1 MLHILSM
8 ARKLHMFQ
16 TEENKQKGPR
26 THNSHMQPCRT
37 GEIARQT
44 AEGHLVYLHSTYA
57 SGILCFEAMS
67 CDLQLA
73 LS

>member
-8 ARKLHMFQ
+8 ARKLHTFQ

-26 THNSHMQPCRT
+26 TRNSHMQPCRT

-44 AEGHLVYLHSTYA
+44 AESHLVYLHSTLVSYA
-57 SGILCFEAMS
+57 LKLCPVI
-67 CDLQLA
+67 CN
-73 LS
+73 